1 MYKLLVVIVC
11 LLIEVN
17 VSAKSFF
24 HENIQI
30 AGNNFELIGG
40 FRISSKVYGS
50 SRIAY
55 STGAFAVSPDDNSY
69 FISGNQKT
77 KGIAE
82 FSVPELTHCK
92 VVADCP
98 ISYPRQN
105 FVSIINQLTN
115 DGNLNYVTGLELIEG
130 ELFVNALEYY
140 DADASAAD
148 TTLIVRTASNLS
160 NSKVDGFFQMSG
172 RNHAAGW
179 MSKLP
184 LELSQRLDASYLT
197 GYASNVPINS
207 RLSQGPSLFV
217 GYLDNF
223 AGIRESKGLIPMKRI
238 MDFDLNSPMVKD
250 NYNKSGQ
257 NKTWTIVSNAV
268 YGFILPNSN
277 TYLVVGNS
285 GGHHSKIGYK
295 IEQDNGVRCNGPC
308 AFQAKDYYNYF
319 WQFDVNSIVKGK
331 SNQKPQ
337 QHNKIKVIDRNQF
350 FPLIG
355 ADYNPVSKRLYLL
368 FAGVDKSQ
376 TKWETLPVMAVYQ
389 LK

>member
-11 LLIEVN
+11 LLIEVE
-17 VSAKSFF
+17 VSATSFF
-24 HENIQI
+24 HEKIQI
-30 AGNNFELIGG
+30 ADNNFELIGS
-40 FRISSKVYGS
+40 FRISFKTYGS
-50 SRIAY
+50 SRVAY
-55 STGAFAVSPDDNSY
+55 STGAFAISPDDKTY
-69 FISGNQKT
+69 FISGNRNTQ
-77 KGIAE
+77 GIAE
-82 FSVPELTHCK
+82 FIVPELTMCK
-92 VVADCP
+92 KIEMCP
-98 ISYPRQN
+98 ISYPKQG

-115 DGNLNYVTGLELIEG
+115 NGNLNYITGLELIEG

-148 TTLIVRTASNLS
+148 TTLIIRTASKLN

-207 RLSQGPSLFV
+207 RLSQGPSLFI

-223 AGIRESKGLIPMKRI
+223 AGIRENKGLIPMRPI
-238 MDFDLNSPMVKD
+238 MDFDLTSPMVQD
-250 NYNKSGQ
+250 NYNKTGQ

-268 YGFILPNSN
+268 YGFVLPDSDQ
-277 TYLVVGNS
+277 YLVLGNS

-295 IEQDNGVRCNGPC
+295 IEQDNGNRCFGPC
-308 AFQAKDYYNYF
+308 AYRATDYYNYF
-319 WQFDVNSIVKGK
+319 WQFDIDALIKGTD
-331 SNQKPQ
+331 NQKPSK
-337 QHNKIKVIDRNQF
+337 HSKMMLIDKKQF

-355 ADYNPVSKRLYLL
+355 ADYNTESKRLYLL